1 MNEISRRDF
10 VKFALASSALFTLE
24 KNMHFIDS
32 VIDNILPEDNII
44 ERARRELKE
53 NGITREQARGYS
65 FLSPIIYKYIQPF
78 NYDPEQQ
85 WFKIKHHSKLR
96 DFEAMPGREAAWKMY
111 LGIPLNE
118 QERKFFEISETRPA
132 KEKNPAKYYYC
143 FPDKEACI
151 LETYNNY
158 KDYSDIITVQQAAQI
173 AYYGKQDIYCK
184 TKDNMII
191 WDTDQNNILG
201 KFKVMKG
208 KDDKGEYISYYDI
221 WDLEPGGFSL
231 SNLFGKPFEIYNR
244 IYLKKEKNQSIT
256 NF

>member
-10 VKFALASSALFTLE
+10 VKFALASSALFALE

-32 VIDNILPEDNII
+32 VVDRILPEDNII

-85 WFKIKHHSKLR
+85 WFKIKYHSKLR
-96 DFEAMPGREAAWKMY
+96 DFTAMPGREAAWKMY

-143 FPDKEACI
+143 FPNKEEDI
-151 LETYNNY
+151 LSAYNKF
-158 KDYSDIITVQQAAQI
+158 KDYGDVNVRQAAQI
-173 AYYGKQDIYCK
+173 AYYEPQVLYCK
-184 TKDNMII
+184 TKDYMII
-191 WDTDQNNILG
+191 WDSTKDHIMG

-231 SNLFGKPFEIYNR
+231 SLLFGKPFEIYNR
-244 IYLKKEKNQSIT
+244 IYLKK
-256 NF
+256 